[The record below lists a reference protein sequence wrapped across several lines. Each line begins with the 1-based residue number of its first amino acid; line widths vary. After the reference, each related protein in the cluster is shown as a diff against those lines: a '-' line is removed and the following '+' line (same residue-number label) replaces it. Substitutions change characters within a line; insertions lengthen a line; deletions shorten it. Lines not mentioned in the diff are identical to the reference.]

1 MHNDPSTTDSRKRVI
16 FTCLYFVFQFMCAD
30 FLCNESDG
38 DRCNDIE
45 DLGGRVSVQSC
56 EPQQE
61 FCLVRSFDIA

>member
-1 MHNDPSTTDSRKRVI
+1 M
-16 FTCLYFVFQFMCAD
+16 FQFMCAD

-61 FCLVRSFDIA
+61 FCLVRSFDIDGILM